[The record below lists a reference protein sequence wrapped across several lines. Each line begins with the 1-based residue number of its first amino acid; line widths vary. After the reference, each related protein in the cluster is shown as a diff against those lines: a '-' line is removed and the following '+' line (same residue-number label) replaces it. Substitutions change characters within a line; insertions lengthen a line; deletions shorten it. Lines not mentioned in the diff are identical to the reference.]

1 MEQTHMT
8 EESLH
13 ALADIRDIRS
23 MMERSTRFISL
34 SGWSGVWAGCT
45 ALAGAALANWALHNT
60 SYEGRTSVSALDFPN
75 LIVDALT
82 IRLAFIAA
90 MTFLV
95 AFCGAFYFTWRRAQ
109 VKGQKMWT
117 RPAQQLMVQVA
128 IPMIV
133 GGVFCLA
140 FLMNGLYAF
149 IAPACLGFY
158 GLALVNGSKYTLGEI
173 RWLGYCQLL
182 LSCIALF
189 IPYHGIAFMAAGFG
203 LLHVIYGI
211 AMWNKYG

>member
-1 MEQTHMT
+1 MEPSPLP

-45 ALAGAALANWALHNT
+45 ALAGAALAYRTLRNT
-60 SYEGRTSVSALDFPN
+60 PYETGTQARELSALLAEP
-75 LIVDALT
+75 LT
-82 IRLAFIAA
+82 VRLAFIAVL
-90 MTFLV
+90 TFIV
-95 AFCGAFYFTWRRAQ
+95 AFCGAFYFSWRKAQ

-117 RPAQQLMVQVA
+117 RPARQFMVQVA
-128 IPMIV
+128 IPMLV

-140 FLMNGLYAF
+140 FLANGLYSF
-149 IAPACLGFY
+149 IAPGCLAFY
-158 GLALVNGSKYTLGEI
+158 GLALVNGGKYTLGEI
-173 RWLGYCQLL
+173 RWLGYCEVALA
-182 LSCIALF
+182 CIALF
-189 IPYHGIAFMAAGFG
+189 VPYHGLAFMAAGFG
-203 LLHVIYGI
+203 LLHVGYGV